1 MPGFDICVFFN
12 EIGMAAR
19 NLFTNMPWTAR
30 PVFERP
36 PRGETDILDIFE
48 KETVGGKAL
57 ILGDFN
63 VHSPLWEVT
72 TYENKAGKV

>member
-1 MPGFDICVFFN
+1 LPTVCYDF
-12 EIGMAAR
+12 EIDVIGVSV
-19 NLFTNMPWTAR
+19 NLHKGKYIKIKSFYN
-30 PVFERP
+30 